1 MHVLPL
7 KAHLCLTLCITKRGE
22 PPAVPKP
29 VRLGAYF
36 IMQRQQLQLQ
46 LFLLSYM
53 VRRTPHNI

>member
-7 KAHLCLTLCITKRGE
+7 KAQKCLHLCVTKRGE

-29 VRLGAYF
+29 VRLGASF

-46 LFLLSYM
+46 LQLFLLSYAHA
-53 VRRTPHNI
+53 RT